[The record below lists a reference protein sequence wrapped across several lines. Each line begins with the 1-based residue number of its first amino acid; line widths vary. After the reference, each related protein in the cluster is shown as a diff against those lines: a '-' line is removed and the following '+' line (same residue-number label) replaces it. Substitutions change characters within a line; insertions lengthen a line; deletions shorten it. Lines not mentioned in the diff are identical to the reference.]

1 MNLFHQVVDDK
12 SLHPNFRNTMQ
23 KPYESARSVISSW
36 AEGFPDRD
44 GKFVIEFQTTFNSSF
59 WELYIFAVLTKFG
72 FTVDFSFAAPDFV
85 VVQPY
90 QFCIEAVT
98 AQASVGTPNEWE
110 VRLKTFF
117 GDMKNLQ
124 QAALVDQATVRLANA
139 ISGKYEKFSKQYSQ
153 LQHVVGKPFVLA
165 VAPFEQPFFFMQL
178 NRAINRVLFG
188 YDGERNAEPGKSES
202 QWMRTIKKPN
212 GSDIPL
218 AYFTNPGMENLSA
231 ILFSN
236 TATFAKVQALTR
248 STDFK
253 RVVRALRFDAAT
265 RKLVQTVHEGTD
277 YHETLLDG
285 LSVYYNPFAK
295 CALPRALF
303 GGSEVAHYSFTPN
316 DGTMHF
322 DVPDN
327 ALFHHLSATVV
338 PHSMAEEM
346 GLRGLQER

>member
-1 MNLFHQVVDDK
+1 MNLFRQVVDDK
-12 SLHPNFRNTMQ
+12 NLHPNFRNTMQ

-59 WELYIFAVLTKFG
+59 WEPYMFAVLTKFG

-98 AQASVGTPNEWE
+98 AQASVGALNEWE
-110 VRLKTFF
+110 VQLKSFF

-124 QAALVDQATVRLANA
+124 QAELVDQATVRLANA
-139 ISGKYEKFSKQYSQ
+139 ISGNLNQYSQ
-153 LQHVVGKPFVLA
+153 LPHVVGKPFVLA

-188 YDGERNAEPGKSES
+188 YDGERNAETGKSES

-253 RVVRALRFDAAT
+253 RVLRVLRFDAAT

-277 YHETLLDG
+277 YYETLLDG

-295 CALPRALF
+295 YALPRALF
-303 GGSEVAHYSFTPN
+303 SGSEVAHYSFTPD
-316 DGTMHF
+316 DGTMQF
-322 DVPDN
+322 DVPDK
-327 ALFHHLSATVV
+327 ALFHRLSATVV
-338 PHSMAEEM
+338 PHSMVEEM
-346 GLRGLQER
+346 GLRGLKEQ

>member
-1 MNLFHQVVDDK
+1 
-12 SLHPNFRNTMQ
+12 
-23 KPYESARSVISSW
+23 
-36 AEGFPDRD
+36 
-44 GKFVIEFQTTFNSSF
+44 
-59 WELYIFAVLTKFG
+59 
-72 FTVDFSFAAPDFV
+72 V

-98 AQASVGTPNEWE
+98 AQASVGAPSEWE
-110 VRLKTFF
+110 VRLNTFF

-124 QAALVDQATVRLANA
+124 QAALLDQATIRLASA
-139 ISGKYEKFSKQYSQ
+139 VSGKYEKFSKQYSQ
-153 LQHVVGKPFVLA
+153 LPQVVGRPFVLA

-188 YDGERNAEPGKSES
+188 YDGEGETEAGQSES
-202 QWMRTIKKPN
+202 KWIRTIRKPN

-231 ILFSN
+231 IVFSN
-236 TATFAKVQALTR
+236 TATFAKVQAMAH

-253 RVVRALRFDAAT
+253 RVVRALRFNAET

-285 LSVYYNPFAK
+285 ISVYYNPFAK
-295 CALPRALF
+295 YALPKALF
-303 GGSEVAHYSFTPN
+303 GGSEVAHYSFTPK

-322 DVPDN
+322 DVPN
-327 ALFHHLSATVV
+327 KALFHHLSATVV
-338 PHSMAEEM
+338 PRSIAEEM
-346 GLRGLQER
+346 GLRGLQQ